1 MLLAFLEHPKLAIHL
16 RISRWIDADFL
27 DEFNDDLISTDR
39 QSLSWDLQEAQNL
52 QVYLQAMMKFLVK
65 DWSLRRQKAK
75 KKDDKRR
82 SGIDIK
88 NWVDTMPKDM
98 GKAVKN
104 IVEKGRKESSH

>member
-1 MLLAFLEHPKLAIHL
+1 
-16 RISRWIDADFL
+16 
-27 DEFNDDLISTDR
+27 
-39 QSLSWDLQEAQNL
+39 
-52 QVYLQAMMKFLVK
+52 MKFLVK

-75 KKDDKRR
+75 KKDDKKR